1 MAAANAWN
9 QMPEAPDVSD
19 AEIEEEG
26 EYFADGEA
34 TTTANSNIPIWKQNE
49 EVWNA
54 EKSLVKVKLCQLQII
69 TDKFSHFQSQM

>member
-1 MAAANAWN
+1 LESDVKNREVEMAAANAWN

-34 TTTANSNIPIWKQNE
+34 TTTANSNIPI
-49 EVWNA
+49 
-54 EKSLVKVKLCQLQII
+54 
-69 TDKFSHFQSQM
+69 